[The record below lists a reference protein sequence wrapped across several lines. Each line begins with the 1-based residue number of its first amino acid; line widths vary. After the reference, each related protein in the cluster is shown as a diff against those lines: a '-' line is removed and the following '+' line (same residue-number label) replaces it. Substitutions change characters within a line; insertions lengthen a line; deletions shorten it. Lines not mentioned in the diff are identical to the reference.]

1 MTPKKVR
8 TEIAHADAK
17 WFGRLHFLALGKVRI
32 TSGSTWPKRMGG
44 AIRPIS
50 KGVFIMI
57 FCTGSG
63 RLRCGSFPI
72 APSSVHIS
80 IARTGSKWLILAA
93 LSQAEVHFM
102 IFCTGSK
109 WPAGVSLPRRWGIL
123 RAPVRTRSGRTA
135 PLRPSADRKHVR
147 LASTAT

>member
-1 MTPKKVR
+1 MGYGRGVGDGGYIMTPKKVR

-109 WPAGVSLPRRWGIL
+109 WPAGVSPTKEVGNIT
-123 RAPVRTRSGRTA
+123 RACANSKWPDGA
-135 PLRPSADRKHVR
+135 PS
-147 LASTAT
+147 S